1 MSDNRSNESEHR
13 CSAAS
18 SWKVMLT
25 AILLSAATTF
35 FVGVLLIQCLSS
47 PTFLKYTNL
56 ADAVVLNYPDKVQ
69 DPHTL
74 YTIGQLVTNGT
85 LMSLDDLWSF
95 QSSFYQTIITFLIAI
110 NGIIGALAFV
120 FIKSSSNDKAQE
132 AAIAHSK
139 TYIASADFKE
149 RVGNA
154 VDDRISG
161 VQYDFQNATDELW
174 KAKQMIEEKNDE
186 IERLAREQQELR
198 RHVSIIS
205 KTLATFDRDEEQGGD
220 LEIGDKD

>member
-1 MSDNRSNESEHR
+1 
-13 CSAAS
+13 
-18 SWKVMLT
+18 MLT
-25 AILLSAATTF
+25 AIFLATATTF
-35 FVGVLLIQCLSS
+35 FVGILLLQCLSN
-47 PTFLKYTNL
+47 PTFLKYTKL
-56 ADAVVLNYPDKVQ
+56 AETVVLTYPDKVNDAQ
-69 DPHTL
+69 TL
-74 YTIGQLVTNGT
+74 NSIGQLVINGT

-139 TYIASADFKE
+139 TYIGSADFKD

-154 VDDRISG
+154 VDERIQG
-161 VQYDFQNATDELW
+161 VQYDFQNSVDDLW
-174 KAKQMIEEKNDE
+174 KARLMIEEKNEE
-186 IERLAREQQELR
+186 IERLAREQTELR

-205 KTLATFDRDEEQGGD
+205 KAISKLDNDEEQGGN
-220 LEIGDKD
+220 LEIEGKD